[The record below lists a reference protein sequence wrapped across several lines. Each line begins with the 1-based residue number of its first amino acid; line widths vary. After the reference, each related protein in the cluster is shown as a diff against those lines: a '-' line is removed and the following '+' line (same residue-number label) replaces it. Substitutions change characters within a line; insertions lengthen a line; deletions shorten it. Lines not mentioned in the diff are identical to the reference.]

1 MIFFQRSLVSNL
13 DFPVW
18 FAVSTLLIGLPADVQ
33 AQTQVANKSQSK
45 ISSRSQ
51 QSKPVSVQDLKN
63 SSTTAQD
70 LLAQTASV
78 KITGVKVNTTNK
90 GVEILLES
98 PSGSI
103 PQPVTQNS
111 KSTIVYDIPNATLA
125 LPDAS
130 EYRATNPVKGIAAIS
145 VTQVTPIYV
154 RISIA
159 GMDGLPDVKVTVG
172 ANGLTLS
179 ATPFLATGDEED
191 IVVTGEQQNR
201 GYRVPNA
208 SSVTGTNTPILETP
222 FSVQVIPQDIIRDRQ
237 ITQVKDAVGNVS
249 GVTFG
254 GDVQGRSGNTFSI
267 RGFTGS
273 PVLLDGF
280 RRFGSSGEGGSQP
293 SFEVANLERIEVLK
307 GPASILYGAIEPG
320 GLINLVS
327 KKPLATPFYEV
338 ELQAGSR
345 GFIRPRFD
353 ISGTLSDDGKVLYR
367 VNGLFQNFN
376 AFQNYTQ
383 PDQKYY
389 IAPTIA
395 WKINDQT
402 DLNIGFEYANS
413 TRPATF
419 GIPAV
424 GKGVADIPRD
434 RIITEPSDTVTNT
447 TVNLGYTLEH
457 RFDPNWKLRNAFRYT
472 SYNYDFGVVA
482 LPLAFIEATGN
493 VFRVLASQE
502 SQNKDYTFQTNVTGE
517 FATGDVKHTLLA
529 GIDYVYRD
537 SRIVSAVDFTPR
549 FLDLFNPTYGL
560 TKPNENTL
568 PAFGGS
574 TTTGNSWGF
583 YLQDQISILQNL
595 KLLAGIRYD
604 TLSQKTTN
612 IPGSST
618 DPGETNLNAS
628 AFTPRLGLLYQI
640 TDTLSLYGSYSQ
652 SFTPNTATTVSGTP
666 LEPQRGRGYE
676 FGLKADLLDKKLFA
690 TLAYFD
696 ITKQNVAV
704 TDPNFPLFSIASG
717 EQRSRGL
724 EFDVSGELLPG
735 WRIIASYAYING
747 EVTADTDPSNVGKK
761 LFGVPDHS
769 ASLWTTYEI
778 QSGDLQGLGFGLGFK
793 YVGDRQGDLANSFSL
808 GSYFTADAAI
818 FYKRD
823 NWRFALNFKNI
834 GDIKYI
840 ESAFGT
846 RGASNNFGDPF
857 TVVGSV
863 SVQF

>member
-1 MIFFQRSLVSNL
+1 MKYDRILFAGATFAIASIAIPEFLSSEIGYASAENLIQASNQIDSESVEKVQTVENL
-13 DFPVW
+13 QQ
-18 FAVSTLLIGLPADVQ
+18 VSTKASG
-33 AQTQVANKSQSK
+33 
-45 ISSRSQ
+45 
-51 QSKPVSVQDLKN
+51 
-63 SSTTAQD
+63 
-70 LLAQTASV
+70 LLAQNATNSV
-78 KITGVKVNTTNK
+78 KVTGIKVSPTTN
-90 GVEILLES
+90 GIEVILETAI
-98 PSGSI
+98 GSI
-103 PQPVTQNS
+103 TPPAPQTS
-111 KSTIVYDIPNATLA
+111 GKLVYFDIPNATLS
-125 LPDAS
+125 LPDGDRFLV
-130 EYRATNPVKGIAAIS
+130 ENPAKGIANVS
-145 VTQVTPIYV
+145 VSQANASYV
-154 RISIA
+154 RVIVTGVDAVPQASVISRNA
-159 GMDGLPDVKVTVG
+159 NPNPVAQTPDDG
-172 ANGLTLS
+172 
-179 ATPFLATGDEED
+179 EED
-191 IVVTGEQQNR
+191 IVVTGDR
-201 GYRVPNA
+201 APSYRVPNA
-208 SSVTGTNTPILETP
+208 SVTGTNTPILETP
-222 FSVQVIPQDIIRDRQ
+222 FSVQVIPRDIIRDQQ
-237 ITQVKDAVGNVS
+237 ITQVKDALNNVS

-273 PVLLDGF
+273 PVILDGF
-280 RRFGSSGEGGSQP
+280 RRFGSSGEAGTQP
-293 SFEVANLERIEVLK
+293 NFEVANLERIEVLK

-345 GFIRPRFD
+345 NFIRPRFD
-353 ISGTLSDDGKVLYR
+353 FSGPLSDDGKVLYR
-367 VNGLFQNFN
+367 VNGLFQNQN
-376 AFQNYTQ
+376 VFQNYTQ

-402 DLNIGFEYANS
+402 DLNIAFEYANS

-537 SRIVSAVDFTPR
+537 SRIISAVDFTPR
-549 FLDLFNPTYGL
+549 FLNLFNPTYGL
-560 TKPNENTL
+560 VKPSENTL
-568 PAFGGS
+568 PNFGGS

-583 YLQDQISILQNL
+583 YLQDQISILKNL

-604 TLSQKTTN
+604 VLSQRTVN

-618 DPGETNLNAS
+618 DSGESTLNAS
-628 AFTPRLGLLYQI
+628 AFTPRIGLLYQL

-652 SFTPNTATTVSGTP
+652 SFTPNTATTASGQA
-666 LEPQRGRGYE
+666 LEPQRGWGYE
-676 FGLKADLLDKKLFA
+676 FGIKSEFLDGKLFA

-696 ITKQNVAV
+696 ITKQNIAV

-717 EQRSRGL
+717 EQRSRGI
-724 EFDVSGELLPG
+724 EFDVSGEILPG
-735 WRIIASYAYING
+735 WKIIASYANING
-747 EVTADTDPSNVGKK
+747 EVTADSDPTIIGNK
-761 LFGVPDHS
+761 LFGLPQNS

-778 QSGDLQGLGFGLGFK
+778 QQGDLQGLGFGLGFK
-793 YVGDRQGDLANSFSL
+793 YVGDRQGDLSNSFAL
-808 GSYFTADAAI
+808 GSYFTTDAAI

-823 NWRFALNFKNI
+823 KWRFALNFKNI
-834 GDIKYI
+834 GDVKYI

-863 SVQF
+863 SLQF

>member
-1 MIFFQRSLVSNL
+1 MFYRQSLAPNFSFQ
-13 DFPVW
+13 VW
-18 FAVSTLLIGLPADVQ
+18 LATIALLLALPDYVQ
-33 AQTQVANKSQSK
+33 AQTSVATNSQVKVSTN
-45 ISSRSQ
+45 SQ
-51 QSKPVSVQDLKN
+51 QAQPIPAEDLKN
-63 SSTTAQD
+63 TSTTAQD
-70 LLAQTASV
+70 LVAQTTSI
-78 KITGVKVNTTNK
+78 KITGVKVNTIDK
-90 GVEILLES
+90 GIEILLES
-98 PSGSI
+98 PSGNI
-103 PQPVTQNS
+103 PKPVTQNS
-111 KSTIVYDIPNATLA
+111 KNIVVYDIPNATLA

-130 EYRATNPVKGIAAIS
+130 EYRVTNPVKGIAAIS
-145 VTQVTPIYV
+145 VTQVTSVYV
-154 RISIA
+154 RISIT
-159 GMDGLPDVKVTVG
+159 GIEGLPDVKLTMG
-172 ANGLTLS
+172 ANGLTLT
-179 ATPFLATGDEED
+179 ATPFLATGEEEN

-222 FSVQVIPQDIIRDRQ
+222 FSVQVIPQQIIRDQQ
-237 ITQVKDAVGNVS
+237 ITQIKDAVGNVS

-327 KKPLATPFYEV
+327 KQPLANPFYEV
-338 ELQAGSR
+338 ELQLGSR
-345 GFIRPRFD
+345 GFVRPRFD
-353 ISGTLSDDGKVLYR
+353 VSSPLTTDGSVRYR
-367 VNGLFQNFN
+367 LNGLFQNFSS
-376 AFQNYTQ
+376 FQNYTQ

-402 DLNIGFEYANS
+402 DLNLALEYGNS

-424 GKGVADIPRD
+424 GKTVANVPRD
-434 RIITEPSDTVTNT
+434 RIITEPSDTATNT
-447 TVNLGYTLEH
+447 TLNIGYTLEH
-457 RFDPNWKLRNAFRYT
+457 RFDPIWKLRNAFRYT
-472 SYNYDFGVVA
+472 SYQYDFGVVA
-482 LPLAFIEATGN
+482 LPLFFNEATATVG
-493 VFRVLASQE
+493 RVLASQD

-517 FATGDVKHTLLA
+517 LGTGDVKHTLLA

-537 SRIVSAVDFTPR
+537 SRIFSRVDFTLRP
-549 FLDLFNPTYGL
+549 LNLFNPIYGL
-560 TKPNENTL
+560 AKPSEDVISG
-568 PAFGGS
+568 FGGS
-574 TTTGNSWGF
+574 TTNGNSWGF
-583 YLQDQISILQNL
+583 YLQDQISVFNNL
-595 KLLAGIRYD
+595 KLLAGLRYD
-604 TLSQKTTN
+604 TLSQKTIN
-612 IPGSST
+612 IPGSAT
-618 DPGETNLNAS
+618 EAGETNLNAS
-628 AFTPRLGLLYQI
+628 AFTPRFGLLYKL

-652 SFTPNTATTVSGTP
+652 SFTPNNATTSTGKP
-666 LEPQRGRGYE
+666 LDPQRGSGYE
-676 FGLKADLLDKKLFA
+676 FGIKADLLANKLFA

-704 TDPNFPLFSIASG
+704 IDPNFPLFSIASG

-724 EFDVSGELLPG
+724 EFDISGELLPG
-735 WRIIASYAYING
+735 WNIIASYAYING
-747 EVTADTDPSNVGKK
+747 EVTADTDPTNVGKK

-778 QSGDLQGLGFGLGFK
+778 QSGDLQGLGFGLGLK
-793 YVGDRQGDLANSFSL
+793 YVGDRQGDLENSFSL
-808 GSYFTADAAI
+808 GNYFTADAAI

-840 ESAFGT
+840 ESAFGS

-857 TVVGSV
+857 TVVGSI